1 MSKGNSSYNQILK
14 STTIFGGSQIIVIL
28 IGLIRTKIVALL
40 LGPTGIGLIGIYQS
54 IMDMIRSGSLLGM
67 DTVGV
72 KEVAAANSSE
82 GITTLNK
89 VVSSFNKWFYFSA
102 LLASIACVVF
112 CYPIS
117 LWAFDSSE
125 YAIYIALLSI
135 ASSLLIITT
144 GRSVILQGMR
154 KIPEL
159 AKSTILGSAIGL
171 VITIPMYYIWKI
183 DSIVPALIVSALIS
197 FLAVEYYYKKQ
208 NIRKAPVS
216 NKESLRAGLSS
227 LQLGIYIVIAGFIGT
242 LSMFAIRAF
251 ISRNM
256 DIDSAGLFQSA
267 WVITNVYLALILKAM
282 GADFFPRLSAI
293 SGEKEKVKKL
303 VNEQTY
309 IVLVIASPMIV
320 GLLLFSDF
328 ALSVLYS
335 SRFTSAEAILQ
346 WQTLGTFFKV
356 LSWPMAFIL
365 LAKGKGKLFL
375 FTELSFYLIY
385 LLSAYL
391 LYPYYGLDAAGI
403 GYFVAYI
410 IYIPML
416 YIIVKNLSRFE
427 WSKEVWKM
435 GIANLFMTICAFLT
449 IAYLPDYTAIVGG
462 FLLLSSLLYA
472 YFNLKKVFDF
482 EDLRKWFK
490 KKE

>member
-1 MSKGNSSYNQILK
+1 M
-14 STTIFGGSQIIVIL
+14 
-28 IGLIRTKIVALL
+28 ALL
-40 LGPTGIGLIGIYQS
+40 LGPIGIGLIGIYQS
-54 IMDMIRSGSLLGM
+54 VMDMIRSGSLLGM

-72 KEVAAANSSE
+72 KEVAAANGSE
-82 GITTLNK
+82 DSNKLNK
-89 VVSSFNKWFYFSA
+89 IISSFDKWFYFSA
-102 LLASIACVVF
+102 ILASVACLLF

-117 LWAFDSSE
+117 LWAFDSGE

-135 ASSLLIITT
+135 ATSLLIITT

-171 VITIPMYYIWKI
+171 VITIPMYYIWRV
-183 DSIVPALIVSALIS
+183 DAIVPALIVSALIS

-216 NKESLRAGLSS
+216 NRESLCSGFSS
-227 LQLGIYIVIAGFIGT
+227 LQLGIYIVIAGFVGT

-293 SGEKEKVKKL
+293 SEEKEKVKKL

-335 SRFTSAEAILQ
+335 SKFTSAEAILQ

-375 FTELSFYLIY
+375 LTELSFYLIY

-391 LYPYYGLDAAGI
+391 LYPYYGLDATGI
-403 GYFVAYI
+403 GYFIAYI
-410 IYIPML
+410 VYMPLL
-416 YIIVKNLSRFE
+416 YIIVKNLSGFV
-427 WSKEVWKM
+427 WSNEVWKM
-435 GIANLFMTICAFLT
+435 GGINLIIITGAFLAM
-449 IAYLPDYTAIVGG
+449 IYSSEHIVIVGS
-462 FLLLSSLLYA
+462 LLLLASLLYA
-472 YFNLKKVFDF
+472 YYNLKKVFDF

-490 KKE
+490 KK